1 MLSTT
6 LPLYAVKTNV
16 GTTAVTTVVG
26 DREVYLGES
35 QSVGSRRAIIDVMS
49 GSGAW
54 LANTVARL
62 EREAAA
68 LADAEL
74 FSAAEE
80 LGIDLAA

>member
-26 DREVYLGES
+26 DREVFLGES

-54 LANTVARL
+54 LVNTVKRL
-62 EREAAA
+62 EREAER
-68 LADAEL
+68 LAQAEL
-74 FSAAEE
+74 EAAADD
-80 LGIDLAA
+80 LGIDLVG